1 MGNPTSRRLNEDQR
15 RELWR
20 MWRAGKSHQDIARH
34 MNISKPSV
42 FLYIEKRGGIE
53 PRARKRSAIVLRQ
66 DEREEISRG
75 LRAGMSLRQIAR
87 ELDRSP
93 STISREVRRHGGREK
108 YRAASADRRA
118 WQHARRPKPSR
129 LAGNEALRTLVSEKL
144 RLEWS
149 PEQIALWL
157 ERENPDDPSL
167 QVSHETIYK
176 SLFIQSRGALNRAL
190 RDHLRTKRRFR
201 QSRHKTRKGH
211 GPIPDPIS
219 IRERPAEVE
228 DRAIP
233 GHWEGDLI
241 AGEANLSYIATLVE
255 RKTRFVMLVRVRSK
269 ETREVTRAISRQIG
283 KLPVELRKTLTWDN
297 GSELAGHKE
306 LKLAS
311 KLDIYFC
318 DPYSPWQRGSNEN
331 TNGLL
336 RQYFPK
342 GTDLSGY
349 TQAQLDKVAA
359 RLNGRPRKT
368 LGVRT
373 PAEALQQAFD
383 EAGVASTG

>member
-53 PRARKRSAIVLRQ
+53 PRERKRSAIVLRQ

>member
-1 MGNPTSRRLNEDQR
+1 MGGSTSKRLSEGQR
-15 RELWR
+15 RELWT
-20 MWRAGKSHQDIARH
+20 MWRAGKSHQDIARR

-53 PRARKRSAIVLRQ
+53 PKERTRSAIALSQ
-66 DEREEISRG
+66 QEREEISRG
-75 LRAGMSLRQIAR
+75 LRAGSSLRQIAR
-87 ELDRSP
+87 ELGRSP
-93 STISREVRRHGGREK
+93 STISREVRRHGSRVT
-108 YRAASADRRA
+108 YRAATADRRA
-118 WQHARRPKPSR
+118 WDRARRPKPCR
-129 LAGNEALRTLVSEKL
+129 LASCEPLRSIVSEKL

-149 PEQIALWL
+149 PEQISLWL
-157 ERENPDDPSL
+157 KREYPRDPSL
-167 QVSHETIYK
+167 QVSHETIYQ
-176 SLFIQSRGALNRAL
+176 SLFIQSRGALNREL
-190 RDHLRTKRRFR
+190 RDHLRTRRRFR

-211 GPIPDPIS
+211 GPIPDPVS

-255 RKTRFVMLVRVRSK
+255 RTTRFVMLVRVRSK
-269 ETREVTRAISRQIG
+269 ETQEVTKAIARQI
-283 KLPVELRKTLTWDN
+283 KQLPKELRRTLTWDN

-311 KLDIYFC
+311 ELEIYFC

-349 TQAQLDKVAA
+349 TQAELDRVAA

-373 PAEALQQAFD
+373 PAEALQQTLN
-383 EAGVASTG
+383 EAGVALTG

>member
-1 MGNPTSRRLNEDQR
+1 MGGSTSKRLSEQQR
-15 RELWR
+15 GELWM
-20 MWRAGKSHQDIARH
+20 MWRAGKSHQDIARR

-42 FLYIEKRGGIE
+42 FLYIERRGGIE
-53 PRARKRSAIVLRQ
+53 PRPRERSPLALRA

-75 LRAGMSLRQIAR
+75 LRAGSSLRQIAR
-87 ELDRSP
+87 ELGRSP
-93 STISREVRRHGGREK
+93 STISREVRRHGGRQS
-108 YRAASADRRA
+108 YRAASADRAA
-118 WQHARRPKPSR
+118 WNNTRRPKPSR
-129 LAGNEALRTLVSEKL
+129 LACHGRLRAMVSEKL

-157 ERENPDDPSL
+157 GREHPDDPSL
-167 QVSHETIYK
+167 HVSHETIYK
-176 SLFIQSRGALNRAL
+176 SLFIQSRGALNRVL
-190 RDHLRTKRRFR
+190 RDHLRTRRRFR

-241 AGEANLSYIATLVE
+241 AGEANASYIATLVE
-255 RKTRFVMLVRVRSK
+255 RKTRFLLLVRVRSK
-269 ETREVTRAISRQIG
+269 ETQEVTSAIARQIQ
-283 KLPVELRKTLTWDN
+283 KLPEELRRSLTWDN
-297 GSELAGHKE
+297 GPELAAHKA
-306 LKLAS
+306 LKLES
-311 KLDIYFC
+311 RLEIYFC

-349 TQAQLDKVAA
+349 TQSELNKVAA

-373 PAEALQQAFD
+373 PAEALQQALD
-383 EAGVASTG
+383 EAGVAPTG